1 MIVNKV
7 WFDASC
13 VSSNNGISRDGKV
26 MLSRLQELGAVEVLN
41 WPKIPFLDS
50 KRTRKFFNLVLLS
63 TTWSRRIPRRFR
75 GYFYQQQVGPLRA
88 HKDNRWVIRTHDIF
102 PVTNPEWFHW
112 WTSRTF
118 SRSLKVA
125 VREKAT
131 FRCVSEYSRSE
142 LLRIYPDVKE
152 NAFVDRCEVTVLD
165 RELCRS
171 CVGCTNIGIAES
183 SQFIISVGTLE
194 PRKNYRQVI
203 RLAES
208 LPEINF
214 ILIGKQGWKSHF
226 EIDRLKLGIANIDWI
241 SSCCDGA
248 LNVFYSRAS
257 LFMSTSFDEGFNLP
271 ALEAREL
278 YNLPLVL
285 SDIPV
290 HREIHTG
297 FANFFTSDH
306 EAIQLI
312 EKFFKK

>member
-1 MIVNKV
+1 VITNKV

-26 MLSRLQELGAVEVLN
+26 MLSRLQELGTIEILN

-50 KRTRKFFNLVLLS
+50 NRTRKFLNLLLLS
-63 TTWSRRIPRRFR
+63 TTWSPRIPRRFD
-75 GYFYQQQVGPLRA
+75 GHFYQQQVGPLRSR
-88 HKDNRWVIRTHDIF
+88 KDNKWIIRTHDIF
-102 PVTNPEWFHW
+102 PVTNPEWFYW

-131 FRCVSEYSRSE
+131 FRCVSEQTKSE
-142 LLRIYPDVKE
+142 LLRLYPDVNE

-165 RELCRS
+165 KKLCNA
-171 CVGCTNIGIAES
+171 CVGCTKIGIGDS
-183 SQFIISVGTLE
+183 SQYVISVGTLE

-208 LPEINF
+208 LPEIKF
-214 ILIGKQGWKSHF
+214 VLIGNRGWKSDF
-226 EIDRLKLGIANIDWI
+226 EIKKLRLGITNIEWT

-248 LNVFYSRAS
+248 LNNFYLRAS
-257 LFMSTSFDEGFNLP
+257 LFLSTSLDEGFNLP

-297 FANFFTSDH
+297 FAEFFTSDQ